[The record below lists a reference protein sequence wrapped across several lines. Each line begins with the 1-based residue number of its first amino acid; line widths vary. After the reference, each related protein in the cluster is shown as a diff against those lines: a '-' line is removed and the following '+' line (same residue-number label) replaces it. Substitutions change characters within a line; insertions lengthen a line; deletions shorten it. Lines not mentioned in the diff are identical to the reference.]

1 MRVYALLLGIL
12 LTTGYGYA
20 AQIAVSSLGAGRQP
34 ATEPATVVPATN
46 SLDGVWYG
54 GVLDPVTVES
64 RSGGGRGRERILGPL
79 AQRDHS
85 RGGIVLRR
93 ARDRFRVARGP
104 PNGAREGDEPSGSS
118 AQPAQRVQSGRRRP
132 GSLHW
137 GDVDLPLQARRQ
149 T

>member
-34 ATEPATVVPATN
+34 ATEPAAVVPATN

-64 RSGGGRGRERILGPL
+64 RSGG
-79 AQRDHS
+79 
-85 RGGIVLRR
+85 
-93 ARDRFRVARGP
+93 ARHT
-104 PNGAREGDEPSGSS
+104 
-118 AQPAQRVQSGRRRP
+118 RP
-132 GSLHW
+132 GSAPFPERSR
-137 GDVDLPLQARRQ
+137 GAPLRPAPSPARNPISPTAVGPASMEPIRWREGP
-149 T
+149 

>member
-64 RSGGGRGRERILGPL
+64 RSGGARVSASQGK
-79 AQRDHS
+79 
-85 RGGIVLRR
+85 VLRSEERRVGKEWRSRWLASVSKR
-93 ARDRFRVARGP
+93 AYT
-104 PNGAREGDEPSGSS
+104 N
-118 AQPAQRVQSGRRRP
+118 
-132 GSLHW
+132 
-137 GDVDLPLQARRQ
+137 DLML
-149 T
+149 

>member
-1 MRVYALLLGIL
+1 MPGMWARLRADLNLKLRRGAWYRITRLDPLQAVLEVGGRLLGIL

-64 RSGGGRGRERILGPL
+64 RSGGARASASQGKVL
-79 AQRDHS
+79 S
-85 RGGIVLRR
+85 RPTVRCSE
-93 ARDRFRVARGP
+93 AHPTRFRAV
-104 PNGAREGDEPSGSS
+104 S
-118 AQPAQRVQSGRRRP
+118 
-132 GSLHW
+132 
-137 GDVDLPLQARRQ
+137 
-149 T
+149 